1 MSCSAAISSSG
12 STELSVC
19 GCSAQGVPVED
30 MTPRVIASE
39 RREWLEA
46 LAERSLSAIGDV
58 ELSAPAG
65 GTARE
70 LREAAAWLETETE
83 RLRACAPVAVQR
95 ALRVFESTRGPSEP
109 RRRSDRRCAW
119 GLRPPET
126 GADPGAA
133 AAELEDG
140 LSGRGP
146 CPQSPGAGRS
156 RSTRSFSRCGRRLI
170 GCVLEDLSE
179 AGGSNDDGALPVA
192 GFSPLAGPIV
202 RLYRALQ
209 SCGP

>member
-1 MSCSAAISSSG
+1 MPATQNKAG
-12 STELSVC
+12 RPTVREGARATVHVVFRRDLVERLDRAVC
-19 GCSAQGVPVED
+19 LRMFGQGVPVED

-109 RRRSDRRCAW
+109 R
-119 GLRPPET
+119 
-126 GADPGAA
+126 
-133 AAELEDG
+133 
-140 LSGRGP
+140 
-146 CPQSPGAGRS
+146 
-156 RSTRSFSRCGRRLI
+156 
-170 GCVLEDLSE
+170 SE
-179 AGGSNDDGALPVA
+179 AIAGAHGV
-192 GFSPLAGPIV
+192 
-202 RLYRALQ
+202 
-209 SCGP
+209 